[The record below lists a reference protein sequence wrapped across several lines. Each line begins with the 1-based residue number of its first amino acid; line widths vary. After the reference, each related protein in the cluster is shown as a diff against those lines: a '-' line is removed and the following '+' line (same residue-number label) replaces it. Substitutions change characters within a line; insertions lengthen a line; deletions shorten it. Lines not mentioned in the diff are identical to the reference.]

1 MMNSIRKRLSDI
13 SVLRVICA
21 CLFAAAAIMI
31 YSPACHA
38 EENGKVFI
46 EDNWDL
52 YTDDTYYYILSELQ
66 KAADETGWNFGIYT
80 TEEFD
85 YDPERY
91 GENTAYTMAGRK
103 AEEIYDNTF
112 GRDSSGMLF
121 FCDIGYRYVVVAGD
135 AENYISGKRLNNM
148 LSSMKDEFFDH
159 DDRGCAMVFIHSTLD
174 YYRKGPGSTDITTMT
189 VVIPLLV
196 GLLIAAIACAAAVHS
211 YKSIPKPDTQ
221 PYLDP
226 GSLDIYHRENNLVH
240 TSSYTYTRESSSGGG
255 THSGGFSGGH
265 HGGGGFGG
273 HR

>member
-1 MMNSIRKRLSDI
+1 MRLP
-13 SVLRVICA
+13 
-21 CLFAAAAIMI
+21 FAAAAIMI

-103 AEEIYDNTF
+103 AEEIYDNAF

-189 VVIPLLV
+189 VVIPLLA
-196 GLLIAAIACAAAVHS
+196 GLLIAAIACAVAVHS